1 MSQQATQLYEFG
13 PYRLDPGR
21 RVLLRGDEVVP
32 LTPKTFD
39 TLILLV
45 EKSGRVIAKEELLE
59 KVWPGTVVEEANLA
73 VNISTIR
80 KALGE
85 RPGGGQYIETV
96 TRRGYRFV
104 ERVNQLQP
112 AQLAEPAAV
121 EAPFQETPLQPAD
134 AGAIEASEVSSY
146 DPGVTT
152 RTGFLAGRKKNGVI
166 AALGVLALAV
176 AAVVIFS
183 TRSQDP
189 SSSEPR
195 RIAILYFRN
204 VSQNPETDFLSF
216 SLADAVVTRLGYVS
230 SLVVRPSFYGGRFKD
245 KAVDVKLVAAELDVD
260 TLLVGSFQKEG
271 DDLRVTAQL
280 IDVATEKM
288 LWGDT
293 IDLKYEKLLTVQD
306 RLAEQIIN
314 ALHLN
319 LSVAEQEQ
327 IKTDAPHDP
336 LAYEYYLRSRYLL
349 STNKH
354 SEAIS
359 LLERS
364 VEMDPSYTLAWAYL
378 GRAYSI
384 SALQYFGGREHYLK
398 SQAAYDRG
406 LALNPLQLETRIF
419 MANLYTET
427 NRVEDAV
434 RLIREVLEINPN
446 HAEARWQLS
455 YAYRYA
461 GMLTESIAEGERARS
476 LDPGLRSHQFNS
488 YFYAGDYE
496 KFLQSL
502 PRREEAYVIFYR
514 GLMYYYLEDRE
525 RAAAAFDRAYEL
537 NDKSVISQIGKA
549 LRLGL
554 AGRNAEGL
562 RLLNAAESEIEKG
575 GVGDGEIAYKIA
587 QGYAALG
594 DKRAALRALGRGVE
608 QGFFCSPYLESD
620 PLLNAVRGESEY
632 KSLIERARAR
642 HEEFK
647 RNFF

>member
-183 TRSQDP
+183 TRSQGP

-620 PLLNAVRGESEY
+620 PLLNPVRGESEY

>member
-1 MSQQATQLYEFG
+1 MSQPATQLYEFG

-21 RVLLRGDEVVP
+21 RALLRGDEVVP

-39 TLILLV
+39 ILILLV

-59 KVWPGTVVEEANLA
+59 KVWPDAVVEEANLA

-80 KALGE
+80 KALGK

-121 EAPFQETPLQPAD
+121 EASFQETPLQPAD
-134 AGAIEASEVSSY
+134 AGAIEASDVSGY
-146 DPGVTT
+146 EPGVTT
-152 RTGFLAGRKKNGVI
+152 KTGFLAGRKKKGVI
-166 AALGVLALAV
+166 AALAVLALAV
-176 AAVVIFS
+176 ATVVIFS
-183 TRSQDP
+183 IGSQGP
-189 SSSEPR
+189 SSAEPR
-195 RIAILYFRN
+195 RIAILYFQN

-245 KAVDVKLVAAELDVD
+245 KAVDVKVVAAELDVD

-293 IDLKYEKLLTVQD
+293 IDLKYEKLSTVQD
-306 RLAEQIIN
+306 RLAEQIID

-354 SEAIS
+354 SEALS

-461 GMLTESIAEGERARS
+461 GMLNESIAEGERARS

-562 RLLNAAESEIEKG
+562 RLLNAAASEIEKG

-620 PLLNAVRGESEY
+620 PLLNPVRGESEY
-632 KSLIERARAR
+632 RTLIERARAR

>member
-1 MSQQATQLYEFG
+1 MSQQANQLYEFG
-13 PYRLDPGR
+13 PYRLDPDR
-21 RVLLRGDEVVP
+21 RVLLRGEEVVP

-39 TLILLV
+39 TLTLLV

-59 KVWPGTVVEEANLA
+59 KVWPDTVVEEANLA

-80 KALGE
+80 KALGK

-96 TRRGYRFV
+96 PRRGYRFV
-104 ERVNQLQP
+104 ARVNQLQP
-112 AQLAEPAAV
+112 AEPAASAV
-121 EAPFQETPLQPAD
+121 EASLQPAD
-134 AGAIEASEVSSY
+134 VGAIEAKEISTVE
-146 DPGVTT
+146 PGVANKI
-152 RTGFLAGRKKNGVI
+152 GFLAGRKKKGVI
-166 AALGVLALAV
+166 AAAAVLTLAV
-176 AAVVIFS
+176 AAIVIFS
-183 TRSQDP
+183 TRSQGP
-189 SSSEPR
+189 SSAEPR

-204 VSQNPETDFLSF
+204 LSQNPETDFLSF

-230 SLVVRPSFYGGRFKD
+230 SLIVRPSSYGGRYKD
-245 KAVDVKLVAAELDVD
+245 KAVDVKLVASELDVD
-260 TLLVGSFQKEG
+260 TLLVGSYQKEG
-271 DDLRVTAQL
+271 DDLRITAQL
-280 IDVATEKM
+280 IDVPTEKM

-293 IDLKYEKLLTVQD
+293 MDLKYEKLLTVQD

-314 ALHLN
+314 ALQLK

-336 LAYEYYLRSRYLL
+336 LAYEYYLRSRHLL

-364 VEMDPSYTLAWAYL
+364 VKMDHTYTLAWAYL

-406 LALNPLQLETRIF
+406 LALNPLQLDTRIF
-419 MANLYTET
+419 IANLYTET
-427 NRVEDAV
+427 NRVEEAV

-461 GMLTESIAEGERARS
+461 GMLGESIAEGERARS

-488 YFYAGDYE
+488 YFYAGDYD
-496 KFLQSL
+496 KFLSSL

-514 GLMYYYLEDRE
+514 GLMYYYLADRE

-562 RLLNAAESEIEKG
+562 RLLTDAEGQIEKG

-594 DKRAALRALGRGVE
+594 DERAALRALGRSIE
-608 QGFFCSPYLESD
+608 QGFFCSPYIESD
-620 PLLNAVRGESEY
+620 PLLNPVRGEGEY
-632 KSLIERARAR
+632 ATLIDKARAR

-647 RNFF
+647 RKFF

>member
-1 MSQQATQLYEFG
+1 MREQATRLYEFG
-13 PYRLDPGR
+13 PYRLDPDR
-21 RVLLRGDEVVP
+21 RILLRGGEVVP
-32 LTPKTFD
+32 LTPKTLD

-45 EKSGRVIAKEELLE
+45 ERSGRVIAKEELIE
-59 KVWPGTVVEEANLA
+59 KVWPGAVVEDANLA

-96 TRRGYRFV
+96 PRRGYRFIA
-104 ERVNQLQP
+104 RVNQLQP
-112 AQLAEPAAV
+112 VVEITTAASSAV
-121 EAPFQETPLQPAD
+121 EAK
-134 AGAIEASEVSSY
+134 EVSSY
-146 DPGVTT
+146 EPAA
-152 RTGFLAGRKKNGVI
+152 RSKLGFLAGRKKKVAVV
-166 AALGVLALAV
+166 AAAVLALAV
-176 AAVVIFS
+176 AAAVIFS
-183 TRSQDP
+183 TRSQSP
-189 SSSEPR
+189 SSAEPR

-204 VSQNPETDFLSF
+204 LSQNPETEFLSF

-230 SLVVRPSFYGGRFKD
+230 SLIVRPSSYGGRYKD
-245 KAVDVKLVAAELDVD
+245 QPLDIKRVAAELDVD
-260 TLLVGSFQKEG
+260 TLLVGSYQKEG
-271 DDLRVTAQL
+271 DDLRITAQL

-293 IDLKYEKLLTVQD
+293 IDLRYEKLLTVQD

-314 ALHLN
+314 ALQLK

-327 IKTDAPHDP
+327 IKTDAPHNP

-354 SEAIS
+354 SEALS

-364 VEMDPSYTLAWAYL
+364 VEMDHTYTLAWAYL

-406 LALNPLQLETRIF
+406 LALNPLQLDTRIF

-446 HAEARWQLS
+446 HAEAHWQLS

-461 GMLTESIAEGERARS
+461 GMLSESIAEGERARA

-514 GLMYYYLEDRE
+514 GLMYYYLEE
-525 RAAAAFDRAYEL
+525 KQRAAAAFDRAYEL

-549 LRLGL
+549 LRLGV
-554 AGRNAEGL
+554 AGRNAEGVK
-562 RLLNAAESEIEKG
+562 LLNAAETEIEKG

-587 QGYAALG
+587 QSYAALG
-594 DKRAALRALGRGVE
+594 DKRAALRALGRSID
-608 QGFFCSPYLESD
+608 QGFFCSPYFESD
-620 PLLNAVRGESEY
+620 PLMNPVRGESEY
-632 KSLIERARAR
+632 ATLIDRARAR
-642 HEEFK
+642 HEEFRRK
-647 RNFF
+647 FF

>member
-1 MSQQATQLYEFG
+1 MSEQATQLYEFG
-13 PYRLDPGR
+13 PYQLDTDR
-21 RVLLRGDEVVP
+21 RVLLRGGEVVP
-32 LTPKTFD
+32 LTPKTLD

-59 KVWPGTVVEEANLA
+59 KVWPGVVVEEANLA

-96 TRRGYRFV
+96 PRRGYRFIA
-104 ERVNQLQP
+104 RVNQLQP
-112 AQLAEPAAV
+112 ARATTAAVTAAEPS
-121 EAPFQETPLQPAD
+121 FQPAD
-134 AGAIEASEVSSY
+134 AEAAEADEVSRPEPEVRSHL
-146 DPGVTT
+146 G
-152 RTGFLAGRKKNGVI
+152 LIAGYNKKAAIVI
-166 AALGVLALAV
+166 AAALAIAV
-176 AAVVIFS
+176 ALVFIIL
-183 TRSQDP
+183 TRSRAP

-204 VSQNPETDFLSF
+204 LSQNPETDFLSF

-230 SLVVRPSFYGGRFKD
+230 SLIVRPSSYGGRYKD
-245 KAVDVKLVAAELDVD
+245 QTPDLKRVAADLDVD
-260 TLLVGSFQKEG
+260 TLLVGSYQKEG
-271 DDLRVTAQL
+271 DDLRITAQL
-280 IDVATEKM
+280 IDIPTEKM

-293 IDLKYEKLLTVQD
+293 IDLKYENLLTVQD

-314 ALHLN
+314 ALQLK

-327 IKTDAPHDP
+327 IKTDAPHNP
-336 LAYEYYLRSRYLL
+336 LAYEYYLRSRFLL

-354 SEAIS
+354 SEAIA

-364 VEMDPSYTLAWAYL
+364 LEIDPSHALAWAYL

-384 SALQYFGGREHYLK
+384 SALQYFGGRAHFLK
-398 SQAAYDRG
+398 SQEAYDRG
-406 LALNPLQLETRIF
+406 LALNPMQLDTRIF

-434 RLIREVLEINPN
+434 RLIRDVLEINPN
-446 HAEARWQLS
+446 HAEAHWQLS

-461 GMLTESIAEGERARS
+461 GMLQESIAEGERARS

-502 PRREEAYVIFYR
+502 PSREEAYVIFYR
-514 GLMYYYLEDRE
+514 GLMHYYLDDKQ

-549 LRLGL
+549 LSFGL
-554 AGRNAEGL
+554 AGRSAEAL
-562 RLLNAAESEIEKG
+562 RLLNAAETQIEKG

-594 DKRAALRALGRGVE
+594 DKRAALGALGRAIE
-608 QGFFCSPYLESD
+608 QGFFCSPYFESD
-620 PLLNAVRGESEY
+620 PLMNAVRGEAEY
-632 KSLIERARAR
+632 ATLIGRARAR
-642 HEEFK
+642 HEEFRRK
-647 RNFF
+647 LF